1 MEIIQYHFQK
11 AGRFSLILLS
21 ETISQIFSYAYG
33 TIKDHTSHILDFL
46 LNSICSQDFISIVEC
61 SNCHHLDISCKNGAI
76 FLSLNTLWQMDFV
89 STIWQFCYGYNWHF
103 NWKFHF
109 ISDFTAFRF
118 YIKKKV
124 ITKTSQECETNLGI
138 FRL

>member
-1 MEIIQYHFQK
+1 MEIIKYNFQK
-11 AGRFSLILLS
+11 AGRFGPILSS
-21 ETISQIFSYAYG
+21 ETISQIFSYG
-33 TIKDHTSHILDFL
+33 TIKDHTSHILDFFVEFNL
-46 LNSICSQDFISIVEC
+46 FSRFYFNSN
-61 SNCHHLDISCKNGAI
+61 NCHHLDISCKNGAI

-103 NWKFHF
+103 NWKFHL

-124 ITKTSQECETNLGI
+124 ITKTNQECETKLGI